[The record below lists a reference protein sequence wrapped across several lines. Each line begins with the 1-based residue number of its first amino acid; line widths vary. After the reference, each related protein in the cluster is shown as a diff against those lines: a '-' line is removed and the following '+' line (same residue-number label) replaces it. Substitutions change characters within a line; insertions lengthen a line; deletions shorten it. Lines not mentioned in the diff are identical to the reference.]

1 MGVLLKKV
9 ICNVFSYEC
18 CEWYV
23 VQVCVCTHSHRQVE
37 VEVEVEVN
45 KRVETYFDIH
55 DM

>member
-18 CEWYV
+18 CEWYTGV
-23 VQVCVCTHSHRQVE
+23 HTHSHSTQAGRSRSKQ
-37 VEVEVEVN
+37 
-45 KRVETYFDIH
+45 VETYFDIH

>member
-18 CEWYV
+18 CEWYLYIR
-23 VQVCVCTHSHRQVE
+23 CVHTHSHSTQAGRSRSKQ
-37 VEVEVEVN
+37 
-45 KRVETYFDIH
+45 VETYFDIH